1 MKSLALF
8 LYSFLYCGDFLSQ
21 SWISELMYTV
31 VVGWSVAQ
39 LKKKLILLL
48 WLDTIPLFHWIV
60 KALAH
65 SICSLTHVHHTHTH
79 IHTHSYYS
87 LHLTFTCTYS
97 HTNSLYCEP
106 LSHYRRNRAI
116 TPGESPYTMVADSI
130 SIEDT
135 GCTMDILNTK
145 NNVLLT
151 AEVSTLED
159 SMFRLK
165 IKEKAPLRPRYEVE
179 GALVGE
185 PKRERWRKV
194 LCWFTFCEHTLHLW
208 RLWCTTHGQNYVLGM
223 Y

>member
-1 MKSLALF
+1 
-8 LYSFLYCGDFLSQ
+8 
-21 SWISELMYTV
+21 MYTV
-31 VVGWSVAQ
+31 VVGWLVAQ
-39 LKKKLILLL
+39 LKKA
-48 WLDTIPLFHWIV
+48 TCN
-60 KALAH
+60 
-65 SICSLTHVHHTHTH
+65 SIAVVGYYSLNSQSFGTRHMLTHTCTSHTH

-87 LHLTFTCTYS
+87 QRLTFTCTYS
-97 HTNSLYCEP
+97 HANSLYCEP

-116 TPGESPYTMVADSI
+116 TPGESPYTVVADSI

-185 PKRERWRKV
+185 PKRER
-194 LCWFTFCEHTLHLW
+194 
-208 RLWCTTHGQNYVLGM
+208 
-223 Y
+223 